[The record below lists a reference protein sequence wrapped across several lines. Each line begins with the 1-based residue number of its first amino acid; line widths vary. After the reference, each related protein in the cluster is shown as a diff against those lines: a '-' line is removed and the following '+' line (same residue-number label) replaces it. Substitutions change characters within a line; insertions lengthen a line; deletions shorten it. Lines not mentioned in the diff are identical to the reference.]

1 MNLSYTEM
9 AILSEKK
16 ELETK
21 ILFTNQRPPAELVSK
36 ALSRGLPHTSGYVG
50 GR

>member
-21 ILFTNQRPPAELVSK
+21 ILLPISDHSQNVVPAP
-36 ALSRGLPHTSGYVG
+36 SRGYPHTPSSASG
-50 GR
+50 R